1 MRILEVRDGFIKFE
15 SGEKISLSS
24 FILVNGFDKQYI
36 AQVIQVKKSGENL
49 IAYAKILFLYDG
61 TLRNYDKSLPDKNS
75 EISEFTVDILSNSL
89 ISTNPIIAGKFFD
102 KNINIP
108 IDKEC
113 FNKKTLIC
121 VDKPETNN
129 LILSNLARQFKA
141 YGRVIVIDMLG
152 ITEGKKFTAGVDF
165 SLPLNLEGLSF
176 MYEDCLNDTTPE
188 SKAMIKEIFLDLG
201 EYAKTVPFLPFS
213 ALKTVVDDLVDKSHI
228 FKLLVLKNK
237 LAKFD
242 KDGCFAK
249 TKTEAENLDK
259 ILESDFAIIDLS
271 KLDSIFQNRYLSC
284 ILSSLAK
291 QKDSVQIFLESSNL
305 INKKN
310 MKTAL
315 TNDAV
320 STVFMTH
327 SRFKYI
333 NEIKNLFDNFII
345 EPSFTANQVFNIY
358 NTFLNSMPKDTYLLV
373 GEGTNYIPLVSNLEE
388 ITETIKPKQEVTP
401 APEEQE
407 YVPEEELTVE
417 ELENEVTE
425 EVIKEEDL
433 ETQEDSTQE
442 LEPAAEVIEKKSDN
456 LIEKLTEEV
465 QSTEIPANLNL
476 FEEESEES
484 GVNIGVN
491 IGVNAGVN
499 IDIDNQGKNLSE
511 ALTAPDEEVLQEVV
525 IETEP
530 ETSEVTPV
538 TENFETIVH
547 QGSEQL
553 TELTEPTETENL
565 QTDEI
570 VQEETLEINLQDTD
584 VELAEPVIEN
594 VTEDSL
600 QEIEQAEEITLP
612 EEISDLI
619 DEEPEQSREIPAL
632 KEFEEDSG
640 ETAVIPINEDNSE
653 LDELIE
659 LDPDSD
665 TDEEPI
671 LVDIGDESEEL
682 SEEEL
687 DKQIVEDVDKVFTTM
702 KEDDD
707 ISDSDLDFIDELN
720 EESHPEELEEI
731 EDLTSSN
738 EGLEELQPIE
748 EAEDDD
754 SFLEPLEEVGNRP
767 EPDDSGEILETRN
780 SSTPIVP
787 VYDADIPPEDMVSS
801 DPIEQGDTVTHAKY
815 GTGVV
820 EKMIKYGTKTLY
832 SINFDNIGRR
842 LLDPTLTEI
851 KKS

>member
-75 EISEFTVDILSNSL
+75 EISEFTADILSNSL
-89 ISTNPIIAGKFFD
+89 ISTNPVIAGRFFD
-102 KNINIP
+102 KSIDIP

-113 FNKKTLIC
+113 FNKKTLVC
-121 VDKPETNN
+121 VDKPHSNN
-129 LILSNLARQFKA
+129 IILSNLARQFKA
-141 YGRVIVIDMLG
+141 YGRVIIIDMLG
-152 ITEGKKFTAGVDF
+152 VVEGKKFTAGVDF

-242 KDGCFAK
+242 KDGCF
-249 TKTEAENLDK
+249 
-259 ILESDFAIIDLS
+259 ESDFAIIDLS

-284 ILSSLAK
+284 ILSALAK

-310 MKTAL
+310 MKTVL
-315 TNDAV
+315 TNDAI
-320 STVFMTH
+320 SAVFMTH

-373 GEGTNYIPLVSNLEE
+373 GEGTNYIPLVSSLEE
-388 ITETIKPKQEVTP
+388 ITETVKPKQEEIP
-401 APEEQE
+401 APEVQE
-407 YVPEEELTVE
+407 PAPEEELTVE

-433 ETQEDSTQE
+433 ETQE
-442 LEPAAEVIEKKSDN
+442 LEPAAEAIEKKSDN

-476 FEEESEES
+476 FEDEQDES
-484 GVNIGVN
+484 GIGVE
-491 IGVNAGVN
+491 VN
-499 IDIDNQGKNLSE
+499 IDIDDQEKNHNEVS
-511 ALTAPDEEVLQEVV
+511 AAPDEEVLQEVV
-525 IETEP
+525 IEAESDTPEEIIQEP
-530 ETSEVTPV
+530 IQEESV
-538 TENFETIVH
+538 TENFETKVH
-547 QGSEQL
+547 QVAEQIAEADTDQAL
-553 TELTEPTETENL
+553 TANETVPAEELEL
-565 QTDEI
+565 
-570 VQEETLEINLQDTD
+570 NLQDSD
-584 VELAEPVIEN
+584 IELAEPVIEN

-600 QEIEQAEEITLP
+600 QENEQTEEITLP

-619 DEEPEQSREIPAL
+619 DEEPEQGQEIPAL

-640 ETAVIPINEDNSE
+640 DTTVIPINEDNSE

-659 LDPDSD
+659 LDPDSE

-671 LVDIGDESEEL
+671 LVDLGDESEEL

-720 EESHPEELEEI
+720 EESSSSEELEE
-731 EDLTSSN
+731 LTPST
-738 EGLEELQPIE
+738 EGLEELQPLE
-748 EAEDDD
+748 EEEDDD
-754 SFLEPLEEVGNRP
+754 SFLEPLEEVGNKP
-767 EPDDSGEILETRN
+767 TPDDSGEILETRN

-787 VYDADIPPEDMVSS
+787 VYDAEIPPEDMVSS